1 MAGYADFAFYRDTYL
16 GKAIAEADFPRL
28 AMRASQIID
37 LVTYQR
43 ALPII
48 TANTETD
55 VIIDIKLATCAVA
68 EEIQKTEQRDSQ
80 GGGVIASE
88 KQGQYAVSY
97 VEANDAKRSVEERYR
112 QAASLY
118 LLSTGLMYVGFYENE
133 R

>member
-16 GKAIAEADFPRL
+16 GAAITEVDFPRL
-28 AMRASQIID
+28 VMRASQIID

-48 TANTETD
+48 TANTQTD
-55 VIIDIKLATCAVA
+55 VITDIKLATCAVA
-68 EEIQKTEQRDSQ
+68 EAFQKTEQRDGQAS
-80 GGGVIASE
+80 GVIASE

-97 VEANDAKRSVEERYR
+97 VEANDAKLSAEERYR